1 MITDTFLLEEI
12 GYRQEITSS
21 MVERAEV
28 KRTRARSHIADAWF
42 YGVGNRRLQDAA
54 LARQQQWGSPSCLGS
69 LGLLGGLGE
78 LAALFQSSKCPYCGK

>member
-12 GYRQEITSS
+12 GGRQEITSS
-21 MVERAEV
+21 MVARAE
-28 KRTRARSHIADAWF
+28 KERLRARSQDAWF